1 MKKNIFILLAIVLFL
16 STEVFAVTS
25 KQMGIIINLAG
36 KQRML
41 TQKMSKEALL
51 IKNGIEVKKNLQL
64 LSDDAKLFDKTLN
77 GLIGGEKTLKLVKV
91 EASNIQNQL
100 SLVKSLWQPFNNHI
114 QNIIKKSSSSSDFEY
129 ISKNNVKLLKNMHK
143 TVLLYVKQSQKVS
156 KISVSLAEDINI
168 AGRQRM
174 LTQKISKDILQI
186 ASGIDIK
193 ASAED
198 LIKSKKLF
206 NDSLNSLIKK
216 SKLKNITKQLKKV
229 QAIWSKVSP
238 HIDAKNAGNK
248 KTVKIIADALDKTR
262 VQMNKAVKKYENSL
276 KRQILAKS
284 LSSIVGQLIQQ
295 KNLKGLVLNLSGKQ
309 RMLTQ
314 RMTKNALLIAIGID
328 KANSQKDLIFCANL
342 YNQTLN
348 GFIKGDK
355 ALKLTATK
363 NPQIQAHLKVI
374 QTKWQPFY
382 KNAMSLAKNKK
393 LDQNALKY
401 MIGKNLEMLKLS
413 HKLVQM
419 YKNDTTGSKI
429 SPEMAEKVDLSGRQR
444 MLSQK
449 MLKEKLLIMYKINAK
464 DNISRLAVD
473 MKDFNI
479 VLHDLIKGNKARN
492 WSPEPI
498 SHIVEQ
504 LKIVKSLW
512 SKFKPLLLSKDLSKK
527 DLKNFNNLNMKLL
540 KNMNKAVKMYEEAS
554 DIYDKKL
561 MLKKQKPKH
570 TVSV

>member
-1 MKKNIFILLAIVLFL
+1 MKKNIFTILAIILFL

-51 IKNGIEVKKNLQL
+51 IKNGIEADKNLKL

-77 GLIGGEKTLKLVKV
+77 GLIGGEKSLKLVKV
-91 EASNIQNQL
+91 DTPNIQDQL
-100 SLVKSLWQPFNNHI
+100 SKVKSLWQPFNTHI
-114 QNIIKKSSSSSDFEY
+114 QNIIKKSTSDSNFEY
-129 ISKNNVKLLKNMHK
+129 ISKNNVKLLKNMHQ
-143 TVLLYVKQSQKVS
+143 TVLLYVKESQKVS
-156 KISVSLAEDINI
+156 KISVALAEDINI

-174 LTQKISKDILQI
+174 LTQKISKDMLQI
-186 ASGIDIK
+186 ASGIDAK
-193 ASAED
+193 ESSLD
-198 LIKSKKLF
+198 LVKSKKLF

-216 SKLKNITKQLKKV
+216 SKLKNITKQLNKV
-229 QAIWSKVSP
+229 KSIWSKVSP
-238 HIDAKNAGNK
+238 HIDAKNATNK
-248 KTVKIIADALDKTR
+248 KTVKVIADALDKTR

-276 KRQILAKS
+276 KRQMLAKS

-314 RMTKNALLIAIGID
+314 RMTKNALLSAVGID
-328 KANSQKDLIFCANL
+328 KTNSQKDLEFCANL

-355 ALKLTATK
+355 SLKLTATK
-363 NPQIQAHLKVI
+363 NPQILAHLKTI

-382 KNAMSLAKNKK
+382 KSTLSIAQNSK

-401 MIGKNLEMLKLS
+401 VIGKNLEMLKLS

-419 YKNDTTGSKI
+419 YKQDTKGSKI
-429 SPEMAEKVDLSGRQR
+429 SPQMAEKVDLSGRQR

-464 DNISRLAVD
+464 DNIAKLAVD
-473 MKDFNI
+473 MKDFEV
-479 VLHDLIKGNKARN
+479 VLQDLIKGNKQRN

-498 SHIVEQ
+498 THIVKQ

-512 SKFKPLLLSKDLSKK
+512 SKFKPLLLSKNLSKK
-527 DLKNFNNLNMKLL
+527 DLKNFNILNMKLL

-561 MLKKQKPKH
+561 MLKKQKNKH
-570 TVSV
+570 TVSA